1 MNKEERT
8 RVKTYYDREQYSK
21 SNLGKNMPG
30 LFEGTVE
37 IFNPIRDIVKALSS
51 TALKDL
57 DIDNDKLKEIWE
69 INQMTTFS
77 KKIAKEMYLNEEVF
91 VEVILTPDEQIRYL
105 LHSVD
110 DIEYVEV
117 FGEIK
122 RFKVEGEQVYYD
134 ENGEEQSREYSREY
148 IKLDNGTVKR
158 VEKIEGDVFET
169 PFILDK
175 IPVSRFKNDSNII
188 EALNI
193 IDKINE
199 TESYIGKIFG
209 IHGDPLL
216 HASNIKQ
223 FADVNSSNSKIKK
236 NAQLLEE
243 SRYKKKRIINTQNS
257 KEMEASFK
265 YIELTNPLISEMQND
280 ITRLEKRLS
289 NLFPEYLLVDTATQN
304 VSEETYL
311 LKNNGLKTK
320 VASFREDFIKS
331 LLELDKIALELSG
344 SSEEL
349 TEASY
354 TYFDTFLEN
363 EKSAKLTTLSLALDV
378 INKAKDIDEE
388 YKLKD
393 LINKITV
400 DTLQDLSDLYD

>member
-37 IFNPIRDIVKALSS
+37 IFNPIRDIVKALSN

-158 VEKIEGDVFET
+158 VEKIEGDVIET
-169 PFILDK
+169 PFILEK

-199 TESYIGKIFG
+199 TECYIGKIFG
-209 IHGDPLL
+209 IHGDP
-216 HASNIKQ
+216 
-223 FADVNSSNSKIKK
+223 F
-236 NAQLLEE
+236 
-243 SRYKKKRIINTQNS
+243 
-257 KEMEASFK
+257 
-265 YIELTNPLISEMQND
+265 ISEMQND
-280 ITRLEKRLS
+280 IARLEKRLS

-344 SSEEL
+344 SSEGL

-393 LINKITV
+393 LINKIT
-400 DTLQDLSDLYD
+400 DNTLQDLSGLYD

>member
-57 DIDNDKLKEIWE
+57 DIDNDKLKGIWE

-122 RFKVEGEQVYYD
+122 RFKVEGEQIYYD

-158 VEKIEGDVFET
+158 IEKIEGDVIET
-169 PFILDK
+169 PFILEK

-199 TESYIGKIFG
+199 TECYIGKIFG

-216 HASNIKQ
+216 HADNIKQ
-223 FADVNSSNSKIKK
+223 FADVNTSNSKIKK

-243 SRYKKKRIINTQNS
+243 ARYKRKRIINTYNTKDLQAN
-257 KEMEASFK
+257 FK

-280 ITRLEKRLS
+280 IARLEKRLS

-349 TEASY
+349 TETSY

-378 INKAKDIDEE
+378 INKAKDVDEE

-393 LINKITV
+393 LINKITD
-400 DTLQDLSDLYD
+400 DTLQDLSGLYD

>member
-1 MNKEERT
+1 MTKEERT

-21 SNLGKNMPG
+21 SNLNKNMPG
-30 LFEGTVE
+30 LFDGTVE
-37 IFNPIRDIVKALSS
+37 IFNPIRDIVKALSN

-57 DIDNDKLKEIWE
+57 GIENKKLKEIWE

-91 VEVILTPDEQIRYL
+91 IEVILTPDDQIRYI
-105 LHSVD
+105 LHNVD
-110 DIEYVEV
+110 DVEYTEV

-122 RFKVEGEQVYYD
+122 KFKVEGEQIYFD
-134 ENGEEQSREYSREY
+134 ENGEEQNREYSREY
-148 IKLDNGTVKR
+148 TKLDTGTVKR
-158 VEKIEGDVFET
+158 TEKIDNKIIET

-175 IPVSRFKNDSNII
+175 IPVSKFKNDSNII

-199 TESYIGKIFG
+199 TESYIGRIFG
-209 IHGDPLL
+209 IHGDPWL
-216 HASNIKQ
+216 HANGVKQ
-223 FADVNSSNSKIKK
+223 FADVNSSNEKIKK

-243 SRYKKKRIINTQNS
+243 ARYKKKRIINTQNS

-280 ITRLEKRLS
+280 IARLEKRLS

-331 LLELDKIALELSG
+331 LLELDKIALELAG
-344 SSEEL
+344 SSDEL
-349 TEASY
+349 TENNY
-354 TYFDTFLEN
+354 KYFDTFMEN
-363 EKSAKLTTLSLALDV
+363 EKVSKLTTIS
-378 INKAKDIDEE
+378 
-388 YKLKD
+388 
-393 LINKITV
+393 
-400 DTLQDLSDLYD
+400 

>member
-37 IFNPIRDIVKALSS
+37 IFNPIRDIVKALSN
-51 TALKDL
+51 TALKGL
-57 DIDNDKLKEIWE
+57 NIDNDKLKEIWE

-77 KKIAKEMYLNEEVF
+77 KKIAKDMYLNEEVF

-122 RFKVEGEQVYYD
+122 RFKVEGEQIYYD

-148 IKLDNGTVKR
+148 IKLDNGSVKR
-158 VEKIEGDVFET
+158 TEKIDGDTVET

-175 IPVSRFKNDSNII
+175 IPVSKFKNDSNII

-199 TESYIGKIFG
+199 TECYIGKIFG
-209 IHGDPLL
+209 IHGDPML

-243 SRYKKKRIINTQNS
+243 ARYKQKRIINTQNTN
-257 KEMEASFK
+257 EMEASFK

-280 ITRLEKRLS
+280 IARLEKRLS

-344 SSEEL
+344 SSDEL
-349 TEASY
+349 TEADY

-363 EKSAKLTTLSLALDV
+363 EKSAKLATLSLALDV
-378 INKAKDIDEE
+378 ISKAKEIDDE
-388 YKLKD
+388 YKLKN
-393 LINKITV
+393 LIEKITD
-400 DTLQDLSDLYD
+400 DTLQDLGGLYD